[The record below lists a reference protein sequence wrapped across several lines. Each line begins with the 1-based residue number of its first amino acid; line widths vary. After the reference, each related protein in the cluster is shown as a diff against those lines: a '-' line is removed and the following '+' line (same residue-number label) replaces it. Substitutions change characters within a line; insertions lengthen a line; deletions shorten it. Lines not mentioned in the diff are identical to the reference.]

1 MSRQNYGLF
10 LENKV
15 ANSLGRQRFLSSIA
29 VHNFFFLNIGLIFV
43 DSYASEPRQYNFQ
56 LKRVH
61 RYLIIEYR
69 TTVNLDLTLLVY
81 PDKFFMPHIDIQ

>member
-15 ANSLGRQRFLSSIA
+15 ANSLGRQR
-29 VHNFFFLNIGLIFV
+29 FFLNIGLIFV